1 MAGSNNDGWCLYVLK
16 CRNNYL
22 YIGVTNNLE
31 RRVKEHA
38 DGKGSK
44 FVRSWRPFEIVR
56 VIPCKDGREAR
67 SMEYQLKK
75 MKRSKKMEVLRISA
89 EKIYRTYTG
98 EEIVSMERANA
109 VLNRVKYIQMEGIR

>member
-1 MAGSNNDGWCLYVLK
+1 MGESNNDGWCLYALK

-44 FVRSWRPFEIVR
+44 FVRSWRPFELVK
-56 VIPCKDGREAR
+56 VISCESGKEAR
-67 SMEYQLKK
+67 QLEYQIKKLK
-75 MKRSKKMEVLRISA
+75 RDKKL
-89 EKIYRTYTG
+89 
-98 EEIVSMERANA
+98 A
-109 VLNRVKYIQMEGIR
+109 VLGIEIGEVPRKYPQLQKDIENMTLCNVILNRF